1 MEVYEMPITFEE
13 SRNYHKFIYQLKMLS
28 LVEWVKTYIYTVI
41 FSVIFIFNMIF
52 AFVIFTFSTNLAL
65 YIWNNVP
72 MGIKLLLFVVVFFLV
87 ALQRSKNMQLKAM
100 LQKYFINNIPQEFLS
115 GGIQLKKIK
124 VSKNSLKVY
133 YRRFHTQDFQ

>member
-1 MEVYEMPITFEE
+1 MEVYEMPITVEE
-13 SRNYHKFIYQLKMLS
+13 SRNYHKLLYQLKALN
-28 LVEWVKTYIYTVI
+28 LVEWIKTYIFT
-41 FSVIFIFNMIF
+41 
-52 AFVIFTFSTNLAL
+52 VIFTFSTNLAL

>member
-1 MEVYEMPITFEE
+1 MEVYEMPITVEE
-13 SRNYHKFIYQLKMLS
+13 SRNYHKLLYQLKALN
-28 LVEWVKTYIYTVI
+28 LVEW
-41 FSVIFIFNMIF
+41 
-52 AFVIFTFSTNLAL
+52 
-65 YIWNNVP
+65 
-72 MGIKLLLFVVVFFLV
+72 
-87 ALQRSKNMQLKAM
+87 QRSKNMQLKAM

>member
-1 MEVYEMPITFEE
+1 M
-13 SRNYHKFIYQLKMLS
+13 YH
-28 LVEWVKTYIYTVI
+28 
-41 FSVIFIFNMIF
+41 
-52 AFVIFTFSTNLAL
+52 
-65 YIWNNVP
+65 
-72 MGIKLLLFVVVFFLV
+72 GIKLLLFVVVFFLV

>member
-1 MEVYEMPITFEE
+1 MEVYEMPITVEE
-13 SRNYHKFIYQLKMLS
+13 SRNYHKLLYQLKALN
-28 LVEWVKTYIYTVI
+28 LVEWIKTYIFTV
-41 FSVIFIFNMIF
+41 IFNMIF

-115 GGIQLKKIK
+115 GGIQ
-124 VSKNSLKVY
+124 
-133 YRRFHTQDFQ
+133 

>member
-1 MEVYEMPITFEE
+1 MPITVEE
-13 SRNYHKFIYQLKMLS
+13 SRNYHKLLYQLKALNF
-28 LVEWVKTYIYTVI
+28 VEWIKTYIFTV
-41 FSVIFIFNMIF
+41 VFNMIF

-100 LQKYFINNIPQEFLS
+100 LQKYFINIPQEFLS
-115 GGIQLKKIK
+115 EWNTVKEDKSIK
-124 VSKNSLKVY
+124 EFLKVY
-133 YRRFHTQDFQ
+133 YRRFHTQDFK

>member
-41 FSVIFIFNMIF
+41 FSVIFTFIL
-52 AFVIFTFSTNLAL
+52 FTFSTNIAL
-65 YIWNNVP
+65 VLWASTGVW
-72 MGIKLLLFVVVFFLV
+72 GKLIIFALVFILV
-87 ALQRSKNMQLKAM
+87 AM
-100 LQKYFINNIPQEFLS
+100 LQKYFINNIPQEFLM

-124 VSKNSLKVY
+124 VSKDSLKVY
-133 YRRFHTQDFQ
+133 YRKFQTRDL